1 MIHIKLNADHGDS
14 YLGIWWWTGTEIIGT
29 RINPDDGVL
38 DGHYIQPTPDVTK
51 NHFTEWNRIKATAK
65 NPEEVKD
72 KSYKG
77 LERGRVL
84 YDTMTMCFV
93 VTCSPQIYKNDVFRR
108 AVVDF
113 YNLQLGSTDFSA
125 NPHYYVYDENENLT
139 LASFYD
145 NF

>member
-1 MIHIKLNADHGDS
+1 MIPIKLNADRGDS

-38 DGHYIQPTPDVTK
+38 DGQYIQPTPDVTK
-51 NHFTEWNRIKATAK
+51 NHFTEWSRIKATAK
-65 NPEEVKD
+65 NQDEVKN

-113 YNLQLGSTDFSA
+113 YNLQPGSTDFSA
-125 NPHYYVYDENENLT
+125 NPHYYVYDENENPA
-139 LASFYD
+139 LARFYD
-145 NF
+145 SF